1 MSKRI
6 HTLNDN
12 TIYVRNGT
20 IPCFVADVLFELACM
35 WFIFH
40 LCKNENYPAELLE

>member
-6 HTLNDN
+6 CTLNDN
-12 TIYVRNGT
+12 TIYLQNGA
-20 IPCFVADVLFELACM
+20 IPCFVADVLFELVCM

-40 LCKNENYPAELLE
+40 LSKNENYPAELLE